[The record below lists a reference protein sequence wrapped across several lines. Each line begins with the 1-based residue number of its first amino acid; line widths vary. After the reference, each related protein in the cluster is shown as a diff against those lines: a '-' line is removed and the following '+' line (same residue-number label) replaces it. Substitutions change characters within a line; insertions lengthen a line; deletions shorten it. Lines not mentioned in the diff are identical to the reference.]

1 MQHLRIRGETHRT
14 NPKRWKS
21 QGSQDSCRHGIIGTI
36 TRRRSHT
43 RATFLNYRAS
53 YSIMNSLIIVVSGPG
68 GVGKSTIV
76 EALVRRD
83 DRLWLSRSWTTRERR
98 PGEAA
103 DAYVFVTREQ
113 FQQRIT
119 NNGFL
124 EWTEFIG
131 NMYGTPNPEAPIGR
145 DIVLEIEVDGAS
157 QVKKM
162 HPDAVLLFVLPPTR
176 EEQRAR
182 LQGRGDVEQKV
193 EQRLQ
198 KAEDEEPIGK
208 ALADYVLI
216 NDDLS
221 ATIDEML
228 ELINAVRAK
237 RA

>member
-1 MQHLRIRGETHRT
+1 M
-14 NPKRWKS
+14 S
-21 QGSQDSCRHGIIGTI
+21 
-36 TRRRSHT
+36 
-43 RATFLNYRAS
+43 
-53 YSIMNSLIIVVSGPG
+53 SLIIVVSGPG

-76 EALVRRD
+76 EALVQRD

-98 PGEAA
+98 PGEAE

-113 FQQRIT
+113 FQQRIAD
-119 NNGFL
+119 NGFL

-131 NMYGTPNPEAPIGR
+131 NMYGTPNPEAPAGR

-162 HPDAVLLFVLPPTR
+162 HPDAMLLFVLPPTR

-182 LQGRGDVEQKV
+182 FQGRGDVEQKV
-193 EQRLQ
+193 EQRLR

-208 ALADYVLI
+208 ALADFVLI
-216 NDDLS
+216 NDDLN

-228 ELINAVRAK
+228 ELINAARAK

>member
-1 MQHLRIRGETHRT
+1 M
-14 NPKRWKS
+14 S
-21 QGSQDSCRHGIIGTI
+21 
-36 TRRRSHT
+36 
-43 RATFLNYRAS
+43 
-53 YSIMNSLIIVVSGPG
+53 SLIIVVSGPG

-76 EALVRRD
+76 EALVQRD

-98 PGEAA
+98 PGEAE
-103 DAYVFVTREQ
+103 DAYVFVNRAQ
-113 FQQRIT
+113 FQQRIAD
-119 NNGFL
+119 NGFL

-131 NMYGTPNPEAPIGR
+131 NMYGTPNPEAPAGR

-162 HPDAVLLFVLPPTR
+162 HPDAMLLFVLPPTR

-193 EQRLQ
+193 EQRLR

-208 ALADYVLI
+208 ALADFVLI
-216 NDDLS
+216 NDDLN

-228 ELINAVRAK
+228 ELINAARAK

>member
-1 MQHLRIRGETHRT
+1 M
-14 NPKRWKS
+14 S
-21 QGSQDSCRHGIIGTI
+21 
-36 TRRRSHT
+36 
-43 RATFLNYRAS
+43 
-53 YSIMNSLIIVVSGPG
+53 SLIIVVSGPG

-98 PGEAA
+98 PGEAE

-113 FQQRIT
+113 FQQRIA

-208 ALADYVLI
+208 AIADFVLI

>member
-1 MQHLRIRGETHRT
+1 M
-14 NPKRWKS
+14 S
-21 QGSQDSCRHGIIGTI
+21 
-36 TRRRSHT
+36 
-43 RATFLNYRAS
+43 
-53 YSIMNSLIIVVSGPG
+53 SLIIVVSGPG

-76 EALVRRD
+76 EALVQRD

-98 PGEAA
+98 PGEAE

-113 FQQRIT
+113 FQQRIAD
-119 NNGFL
+119 NGFL

-131 NMYGTPNPEAPIGR
+131 NMYGTPNPEAPAGR

-162 HPDAVLLFVLPPTR
+162 HPDAMLLFVLPPTR

-193 EQRLQ
+193 EQRLR

-208 ALADYVLI
+208 ALADFVLI
-216 NDDLS
+216 NDDLN

-228 ELINAVRAK
+228 ELINAARAQ

>member
-1 MQHLRIRGETHRT
+1 M
-14 NPKRWKS
+14 S
-21 QGSQDSCRHGIIGTI
+21 
-36 TRRRSHT
+36 
-43 RATFLNYRAS
+43 
-53 YSIMNSLIIVVSGPG
+53 SLIIVVSGPG

-76 EALVRRD
+76 EALVQRD

-98 PGEAA
+98 PGEAE

-113 FQQRIT
+113 FQQRIFD
-119 NNGFL
+119 NGFL

-131 NMYGTPNPEAPIGR
+131 NIYGTPNPEAPAGR

-162 HPDAVLLFVLPPTR
+162 HPDAMLLFVLPPTR

-193 EQRLQ
+193 EQRLR

-208 ALADYVLI
+208 ALADFVLI
-216 NDDLS
+216 NDDLN

-228 ELINAVRAK
+228 ELINAARAK

>member
-1 MQHLRIRGETHRT
+1 M
-14 NPKRWKS
+14 S
-21 QGSQDSCRHGIIGTI
+21 
-36 TRRRSHT
+36 
-43 RATFLNYRAS
+43 
-53 YSIMNSLIIVVSGPG
+53 SLIIVVSGPG

-76 EALVRRD
+76 EALVQRD

-98 PGEAA
+98 PGEAE
-103 DAYVFVTREQ
+103 DAYVFVTRAQ
-113 FQQRIT
+113 FQQRIAD
-119 NNGFL
+119 NGFL

-131 NMYGTPNPEAPIGR
+131 NMYGTPNPEAPAGR

-162 HPDAVLLFVLPPTR
+162 HPDAMLLFVLPPTR

-193 EQRLQ
+193 EQRLR
-198 KAEDEEPIGK
+198 KAEDEDPIGK
-208 ALADYVLI
+208 ALADFVLI
-216 NDDLS
+216 NDDLN

-228 ELINAVRAK
+228 ELINAARAK

>member
-1 MQHLRIRGETHRT
+1 M
-14 NPKRWKS
+14 S
-21 QGSQDSCRHGIIGTI
+21 
-36 TRRRSHT
+36 
-43 RATFLNYRAS
+43 
-53 YSIMNSLIIVVSGPG
+53 SLIIVVSGPG

-76 EALVRRD
+76 EALVQRD

-98 PGEAA
+98 PGEAE
-103 DAYVFVTREQ
+103 DAYVFVTRAQ
-113 FQQRIT
+113 FQQRIAD
-119 NNGFL
+119 NGFL

-131 NMYGTPNPEAPIGR
+131 NMYGTPNPEAPAGR

-162 HPDAVLLFVLPPTR
+162 HPDAMLLFVLPPTR

-193 EQRLQ
+193 EQRLR

-208 ALADYVLI
+208 ALADFVLI
-216 NDDLS
+216 NDDLN

-228 ELINAVRAK
+228 ELINAARAK

>member
-1 MQHLRIRGETHRT
+1 M
-14 NPKRWKS
+14 S
-21 QGSQDSCRHGIIGTI
+21 
-36 TRRRSHT
+36 
-43 RATFLNYRAS
+43 
-53 YSIMNSLIIVVSGPG
+53 SLIIVVSGPG

-76 EALVRRD
+76 EALVQRD

-98 PGEAA
+98 PGEAE

-113 FQQRIT
+113 FQQRIAD
-119 NNGFL
+119 NGFL

-131 NMYGTPNPEAPIGR
+131 NMYGTPNPEAPAGR
-145 DIVLEIEVDGAS
+145 DIVLEIEVDGAN

-162 HPDAVLLFVLPPTR
+162 HPDAMLLFVLPPTR

-193 EQRLQ
+193 EQRLR

-208 ALADYVLI
+208 ALADFVLI
-216 NDDLS
+216 NDDLN

-228 ELINAVRAK
+228 ELINAARAK

>member
-1 MQHLRIRGETHRT
+1 M
-14 NPKRWKS
+14 S
-21 QGSQDSCRHGIIGTI
+21 
-36 TRRRSHT
+36 
-43 RATFLNYRAS
+43 
-53 YSIMNSLIIVVSGPG
+53 SLIIVVSGPG

-98 PGEAA
+98 PGEAE

-113 FQQRIT
+113 FQQRIA
-119 NNGFL
+119 NSGFL

-208 ALADYVLI
+208 AIADFVLI